1 MINAG
6 SWNSTEMFLIYM
18 VETDF
23 SFSKSN
29 PQGLIEGDQQ
39 RRGLDN
45 LWNR

>member
-6 SWNSTEMFLIYM
+6 SLNSTEMFLIYM

-29 PQGLIEGDQQ
+29 PHGLIEGDQQ

-45 LWNR
+45 L

>member
-1 MINAG
+1 
-6 SWNSTEMFLIYM
+6 M

-29 PQGLIEGDQQ
+29 PHGLIEGDQQ

-45 LWNR
+45 L